1 MENFKPIANIFF
13 TDKTINGDKWRE
25 NKYEGNAH
33 TNILLLKN
41 KRPYTG
47 TNRLDRIKVT
57 KHDDVC
63 E

>member
-1 MENFKPIANIFF
+1 MENFKPIINKFF
-13 TDKTINGDKWRE
+13 TDMTVNADKCRE
-25 NKYEGNAH
+25 NKYEANAH

-47 TNRLDRIKVT
+47 TNRCDRITVT
-57 KHDDVC
+57 KHEGVC